1 MSAVKRLEDFDDAAF
16 DPFVADEAMFGECL
30 DPYPK
35 LAELRRQGPVHALN
49 YRVYM
54 GEPADITSND
64 VEHFTVV
71 GYDEVGQCLRDS
83 ETFSNKAYLRNIG
96 ISFGRSVSTMDAPEH
111 PRYRRI
117 FQKAFLPNIVSTW
130 GESVV
135 DPVVDSLMRS
145 FVPRG
150 HADLVQEFTFHYPF
164 QIVFRQ
170 LGLPPSEIATF
181 HKLAMAQIVVSF
193 DIAHGT
199 EASRKLGTYFKAIIE
214 ERRRSPGEDLISV
227 LAQAEVDGEHLPEDV
242 LISFLR
248 QLVNAGGDTTYRGT
262 SVLLTGLLS
271 NPDQLEAVRADRSL
285 VPQAIEEALRWEG
298 PVLIQT
304 RMATRDTELGGVR
317 IPAGA
322 FLDVAAGAANR
333 DPGKFAEPDRFDIF
347 RKSPHRH
354 FAFAFGPHICIGQHL
369 ARVEMTRALNAI
381 LDRLPNLRLHP
392 QRPKPE
398 IRGIMMRVPKHIHVC
413 FDSDRQSSS

>member
-1 MSAVKRLEDFDDAAF
+1 MNAVKRLEDFDDPTF
-16 DPFVADEAMFGECL
+16 DPFVADEAMFGGCL

-35 LAELRRQGPVHALN
+35 LAELRRKGSVHPLN

-54 GEPADITSND
+54 GEPADITSSD

-71 GYDEVGQCLRDS
+71 GYDEVADCLKDPD
-83 ETFSNKAYLRNIG
+83 TYSNKAYLRNIG

-111 PRYRRI
+111 PRYRRL
-117 FQKAFLPNIVSTW
+117 FQKAFLPNVVSKW

-135 DPVVDSLMRS
+135 DPVVESLMNR
-145 FVPRG
+145 FMHRG

-164 QIVFRQ
+164 QIVYKQ
-170 LGLPPSEIATF
+170 LGLPPDEVAIF
-181 HKLAMAQIVVSF
+181 HKLAMAQILVSV

-199 EASRKLGTYFKAIIE
+199 EASRKLGTYFKAIVD
-214 ERRRSPGEDLISV
+214 ERRRSPGDDLISV
-227 LAQAEVDGEHLPEDV
+227 LAQAEVEGERLPKDV

-262 SVLLTGLLS
+262 SVLLTGLLN
-271 NPDQLEAVRADRSL
+271 NPDQLEAVRNDRSL
-285 VPQAIEEALRWEG
+285 IPLAIEEALRWEG

-304 RMATRDTELGGVR
+304 RMAARDTTLGGVK

-333 DPGKFAEPDRFDIF
+333 DPSKFADPDRFNIF
-347 RKSPHRH
+347 RKSQYRH

-369 ARVEMTRALNAI
+369 ARIEMTRALNAI
-381 LDRLPNLRLHP
+381 LDRMPNLRLDP
-392 QRPKPE
+392 ERAAPE
-398 IRGIMMRVPKHIHVC
+398 IRGIMMRVPKHIFVR
-413 FDSDRQSSS
+413 FG